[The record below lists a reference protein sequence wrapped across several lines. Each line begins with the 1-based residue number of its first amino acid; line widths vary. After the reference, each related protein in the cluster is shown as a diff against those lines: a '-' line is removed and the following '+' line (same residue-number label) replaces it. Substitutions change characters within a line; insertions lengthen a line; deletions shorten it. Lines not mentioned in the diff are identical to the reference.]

1 MNLLSLFGLCYHR
14 RFCLTAFGANMLFEV
29 VIFYITTFF
38 MPKKFFPP
46 VVFVVDGAEVMNQ
59 DIYES
64 GKISRFFLKNV

>member
-1 MNLLSLFGLCYHR
+1 
-14 RFCLTAFGANMLFEV
+14 MLFEV